1 MKRCIPF
8 ILMIMLVPFI
18 LCADADTRSMAIQ
31 GVLGDVHTIT
41 VTPISASEE
50 GGDGMPF
57 SLLADDVKASP
68 GHKIAN
74 WTMMTNYLPVTVRV
88 AAEDLESDALK
99 SDDGTRAT
107 VPYVL
112 RFGYE
117 YPVYDENDDFDLV
130 LGSFTV
136 ASVEPGTEVT
146 EVEDSMHT
154 FTFSR
159 PEDGFQGIELL
170 STGQCVIAFYLDETV
185 VEKIGTDAYPYGSY
199 SATVTIMLES
209 DE

>member
-8 ILMIMLVPFI
+8 ILMILLVPFI
-18 LCADADTRSMAIQ
+18 LCSTTDTRSMAIQ

-50 GGDGMPF
+50 GGEGMPF

-68 GHKIAN
+68 GHTIAN
-74 WTMMTNYLPVTVRV
+74 WTMMTNYLPVTVSV
-88 AAEDLESDALK
+88 AAQHLESDALK
-99 SDDGTRAT
+99 SDGSRAY
-107 VPYVL
+107 VHYVL

-130 LGSFTV
+130 TGSFTV
-136 ASVEPGTEVT
+136 KSVDLDT
-146 EVEDSMHT
+146 EVEDSEEY

-170 STGQCVIAFYLDETV
+170 STGQCVIAFYLDETA
-185 VEKIGTDAYPYGSY
+185 VESIGTDDYPYGSY

>member
-8 ILMIMLVPFI
+8 ILMILLVPFI
-18 LCADADTRSMAIQ
+18 LCSTTDTRSMAIQ

-57 SLLADDVKASP
+57 SLLADDVKTSP
-68 GHKIAN
+68 GHTIAN

-88 AAEDLESDALK
+88 AAEHLESDALK
-99 SDDGTRAT
+99 SDGSRAY
-107 VPYVL
+107 VHYVL

-130 LGSFTV
+130 TGSFEIK
-136 ASVEPGTEVT
+136 SVDAGTEV
-146 EVEDSMHT
+146 ENSDQS
-154 FTFSR
+154 FSFKR
-159 PEDGFQGIELL
+159 PEGGFQGIELL
-170 STGQCVIAFYLDETV
+170 STGQCVIAFYLDEKV
-185 VEKIGTDAYPYGSY
+185 VESIGTDDYPYGSY

>member
-8 ILMIMLVPFI
+8 ILMILLVPFI
-18 LCADADTRSMAIQ
+18 LCSTTDTRSMAIQ

-50 GGDGMPF
+50 GGEGMPF
-57 SLLADDVKASP
+57 SLLADDVKTSP
-68 GHKIAN
+68 GHTIAN

-88 AAEDLESDALK
+88 AAQHLESDALK
-99 SDDGTRAT
+99 SDGSRAY
-107 VPYVL
+107 VHYVL

-130 LGSFTV
+130 TGSFTV
-136 ASVEPGTEVT
+136 KSVDLDT
-146 EVEDSMHT
+146 EVEESEES

-185 VEKIGTDAYPYGSY
+185 VESIGTDDYPYGSY

>member
-8 ILMIMLVPFI
+8 ILMILLVPFI
-18 LCADADTRSMAIQ
+18 LCSTTDTRSMAIQ

-57 SLLADDVKASP
+57 SLLADDVASSP
-68 GHKIAN
+68 GHTIAN
-74 WTMMTNYLPVTVRV
+74 WTMMTNYLPVTVSV
-88 AAEDLESDALK
+88 AAEHLESDALK
-99 SDDGTRAT
+99 SDGSRAY
-107 VPYVL
+107 VHYVL

-130 LGSFTV
+130 TGSFTV
-136 ASVEPGTEVT
+136 KSVDLDT
-146 EVEDSMHT
+146 EVEDSEEY

-185 VEKIGTDAYPYGSY
+185 VESIGTDDYPYGSY

>member
-1 MKRCIPF
+1 M
-8 ILMIMLVPFI
+8 ILLVHFF
-18 LCADADTRSMAIQ
+18 LCADTDTRSMAIQ

-68 GHKIAN
+68 GHTIAN

-88 AAEDLESDALK
+88 AAEHLGSDALK
-99 SDDGTRAT
+99 SDGRRAY

-130 LGSFTV
+130 TGSFEIR
-136 ASVEPGTEVT
+136 SVDAGTEV
-146 EVEDSMHT
+146 ENSGQS
-154 FTFSR
+154 FSFKR
-159 PEDGFQGIELL
+159 QEGGFQGIELL
-170 STGQCVIAFYLDETV
+170 STGQCVIAFYLADGV
-185 VEKIGTDAYPYGSY
+185 NISSSDYPYGSY
-199 SATVTIMLES
+199 SATVTIMLE
-209 DE
+209 EGTV

>member
-8 ILMIMLVPFI
+8 ILMILLIPFI
-18 LCADADTRSMAIQ
+18 LCSTTDTRSMAIQ

-50 GGDGMPF
+50 GGEGMPF
-57 SLLADDVKASP
+57 SLLADDVASSP
-68 GHKIAN
+68 GHTIAN

-88 AAEDLESDALK
+88 AAEHLESDALK
-99 SDDGTRAT
+99 SDGSRAY

-130 LGSFTV
+130 TGSFTV
-136 ASVEPGTEVT
+136 KSVDLDT
-146 EVEDSMHT
+146 EVEDSEEY

-170 STGQCVIAFYLDETV
+170 STGQCVIAFYLADGV
-185 VEKIGTDAYPYGSY
+185 DISSSDYPYGSY

>member
-1 MKRCIPF
+1 MKRCIPYIVA
-8 ILMIMLVPFI
+8 ILLVPFI
-18 LCADADTRSMAIQ
+18 LCADTDTRSMAIQ

-57 SLLADDVKASP
+57 SLLADDVASSP
-68 GHKIAN
+68 GHTIAN
-74 WTMMTNYLPVTVRV
+74 WTMMTNYLPVTVSV
-88 AAEDLESDALK
+88 AAEHLESDALN
-99 SDDGTRAT
+99 SVGRRAY

-130 LGSFTV
+130 TGSFTV
-136 ASVEPGTEVT
+136 KSVDLDT
-146 EVEDSMHT
+146 EVEDSEEY

-170 STGQCVIAFYLDETV
+170 STGQCVIAFYLDEKV
-185 VEKIGTDAYPYGSY
+185 VESIVTDDYPYGSY

>member
-1 MKRCIPF
+1 
-8 ILMIMLVPFI
+8 
-18 LCADADTRSMAIQ
+18 
-31 GVLGDVHTIT
+31 
-41 VTPISASEE
+41 
-50 GGDGMPF
+50 
-57 SLLADDVKASP
+57 
-68 GHKIAN
+68 
-74 WTMMTNYLPVTVRV
+74 MTW
-88 AAEDLESDALK
+88 SDALN
-99 SDDGTRAT
+99 SDGSRAY

-136 ASVEPGTEVT
+136 ASVDPGTEVT

-170 STGQCVIAFYLDETV
+170 STGQCVIAFYLADGV
-185 VEKIGTDAYPYGSY
+185 NISSSDYPYGSY

-209 DE
+209 EE

>member
-8 ILMIMLVPFI
+8 ILMILLVHFF
-18 LCADADTRSMAIQ
+18 LCATTDTRSMAIQ

-68 GHKIAN
+68 GHTIAN

-88 AAEDLESDALK
+88 AAEHLESDALN
-99 SDDGTRAT
+99 SVGRRAY
-107 VPYVL
+107 VHYVL

-185 VEKIGTDAYPYGSY
+185 VESIGTDVYPYGSY

>member
-8 ILMIMLVPFI
+8 IVAILLVSFI
-18 LCADADTRSMAIQ
+18 LCADTDTRSMAIQ

-50 GGDGMPF
+50 GGEGMPF

-68 GHKIAN
+68 GHTIAN
-74 WTMMTNYLPVTVRV
+74 WTMMTNYLPVTVSV
-88 AAEDLESDALK
+88 AAQHLESDALQ
-99 SDDGTRAT
+99 SDGSRAY

-130 LGSFTV
+130 TGSFTV
-136 ASVEPGTEVT
+136 KSVDLGT
-146 EVEDSMHT
+146 EVEDSKQS

-170 STGQCVIAFYLDETV
+170 STGQCVIAFYLADGV
-185 VEKIGTDAYPYGSY
+185 DISSSDYPYGSY

>member
-1 MKRCIPF
+1 MKRSIPF
-8 ILMIMLVPFI
+8 ILMIMLVHFF
-18 LCADADTRSMAIQ
+18 LCADTDTRSMAIQ

-68 GHKIAN
+68 GHTIAN
-74 WTMMTNYLPVTVRV
+74 WTMMTNYLPVTVKV
-88 AAEDLESDALK
+88 AAEHLESDALK
-99 SDDGTRAT
+99 SDGSRAS

-117 YPVYDENDDFDLV
+117 YPVYDENDNFDLV
-130 LGSFTV
+130 TGSFTV
-136 ASVEPGTEVT
+136 KSVAVGT
-146 EVEDSMHT
+146 EVEDSKQS

-185 VEKIGTDAYPYGSY
+185 VESIGTDAYPYGSY

>member
-8 ILMIMLVPFI
+8 ILAILLVPSI
-18 LCADADTRSMAIQ
+18 LCAETDTRSMAIQ

-57 SLLADDVKASP
+57 SLLADDVASSP
-68 GHKIAN
+68 GHTIAN
-74 WTMMTNYLPVTVRV
+74 WTMMTNYLPVTVSV
-88 AAEDLESDALK
+88 AAQHLESDALQ
-99 SDDGTRAT
+99 SDGSRAY

-130 LGSFTV
+130 TGSFTV
-136 ASVEPGTEVT
+136 KSVDLGT
-146 EVEDSMHT
+146 EVEDSEEY

-170 STGQCVIAFYLDETV
+170 STGQCVIAFYLADGV
-185 VEKIGTDAYPYGSY
+185 DISSSDYPYGSY

>member
-8 ILMIMLVPFI
+8 ILMIMLVLFF
-18 LCADADTRSMAIQ
+18 LCADTDTRSMAIQ

-50 GGDGMPF
+50 GGEGMPF

-68 GHKIAN
+68 GHTITN

-88 AAEDLESDALK
+88 AAEHLESDALK
-99 SDDGTRAT
+99 SDGSRAY

-117 YPVYDENDDFDLV
+117 YPVYDDDDKFDLV
-130 LGSFTV
+130 TSSFTV
-136 ASVEPGTEVT
+136 KSVSVGTEVGNST
-146 EVEDSMHT
+146 ES

-185 VEKIGTDAYPYGSY
+185 VESIGTDDYPYGSY

-209 DE
+209 DK

>member
-8 ILMIMLVPFI
+8 ILMIMLASFM
-18 LCADADTRSMAIQ
+18 LCATTDTRSMAIQ

-57 SLLADDVKASP
+57 SLLADDVKTSP
-68 GHKIAN
+68 GHTIAN

-88 AAEDLESDALK
+88 AAEHLESDALN
-99 SDDGTRAT
+99 SVGSRAY

-159 PEDGFQGIELL
+159 PADGFQGIELL

-185 VEKIGTDAYPYGSY
+185 VESIGTDDYPYGSY

>member
-8 ILMIMLVPFI
+8 IVAILLVSFI
-18 LCADADTRSMAIQ
+18 LCADTDTRSMAIQ

-50 GGDGMPF
+50 GGEGMPF

-68 GHKIAN
+68 GHTIAN

-88 AAEDLESDALK
+88 AAQHLESDALK
-99 SDDGTRAT
+99 SDGSRAY
-107 VPYVL
+107 VHYVL

-130 LGSFTV
+130 TGSFEIK
-136 ASVEPGTEVT
+136 SVDAGTEV
-146 EVEDSMHT
+146 ENSDQS
-154 FTFSR
+154 FSFKR
-159 PEDGFQGIELL
+159 PEGGFQGIELL
-170 STGQCVIAFYLDETV
+170 STGQCVIAFYLDEKV
-185 VEKIGTDAYPYGSY
+185 VESIVTDDYPYGSY

>member
-8 ILMIMLVPFI
+8 ILMILLVPFI
-18 LCADADTRSMAIQ
+18 LCSTTDTRSMAIQ

-57 SLLADDVKASP
+57 SLLADDVKTSP
-68 GHKIAN
+68 GHTIAN

-88 AAEDLESDALK
+88 AAEHLESDALK
-99 SDDGTRAT
+99 SDGSRAY
-107 VPYVL
+107 VHYVL

-130 LGSFTV
+130 TGSFTV
-136 ASVEPGTEVT
+136 KSVAVGT
-146 EVEDSMHT
+146 EVEDSKQS

-159 PEDGFQGIELL
+159 PADGFQGIELL

-185 VEKIGTDAYPYGSY
+185 VESIGTDDYPYGSY

>member
-1 MKRCIPF
+1 MKRCIPI
-8 ILMIMLVPFI
+8 ILMIMLVHFF
-18 LCADADTRSMAIQ
+18 LCADTDTRSMAIQ

-41 VTPISASEE
+41 VTPISASEK

-57 SLLADDVKASP
+57 SLLADDVASSP
-68 GHKIAN
+68 GHTIAN

-88 AAEDLESDALK
+88 AAQHLESDALK
-99 SDDGTRAT
+99 SDGSLAY

-130 LGSFTV
+130 TGSFTV
-136 ASVEPGTEVT
+136 KSVDLGT
-146 EVEDSMHT
+146 EVEDSKQS

-185 VEKIGTDAYPYGSY
+185 VESIGTDDYPYGSY

>member
-8 ILMIMLVPFI
+8 ILMILLVHFF
-18 LCADADTRSMAIQ
+18 LCATTDTRSMAIQ

-57 SLLADDVKASP
+57 SLLADDVKTSP
-68 GHKIAN
+68 GHTIAN

-88 AAEDLESDALK
+88 AAEHLESDAIN
-99 SDDGTRAT
+99 SDGYRAY

-136 ASVEPGTEVT
+136 ASVKPGTEVT

-159 PEDGFQGIELL
+159 PADGFQGIELL

-185 VEKIGTDAYPYGSY
+185 VESIGTDDYPYGSY

>member
-8 ILMIMLVPFI
+8 IVAILLVSFI
-18 LCADADTRSMAIQ
+18 LCADTDTRSMAIQ

-57 SLLADDVKASP
+57 SLLADDVASSP
-68 GHKIAN
+68 GHTIAN
-74 WTMMTNYLPVTVRV
+74 WTMMTNYLPVTVSV
-88 AAEDLESDALK
+88 AAEHLESDALN
-99 SDDGTRAT
+99 SDGSRAY
-107 VPYVL
+107 VHYVL

-130 LGSFTV
+130 TGSFTV
-136 ASVEPGTEVT
+136 KSVDLDT
-146 EVEDSMHT
+146 EVEDSEEY

-170 STGQCVIAFYLDETV
+170 STGQCVIAFYLADGV
-185 VEKIGTDAYPYGSY
+185 DISSSDYPYGSY

>member
-1 MKRCIPF
+1 MKRFIPF
-8 ILMIMLVPFI
+8 ILMIMLASFM
-18 LCADADTRSMAIQ
+18 LCANTDKMSMAIQ

-57 SLLADDVKASP
+57 SLLADDVKTSP
-68 GHKIAN
+68 GHTIAN

-88 AAEDLESDALK
+88 AAQHLESDAIN
-99 SDDGTRAT
+99 SDGYRAY

-130 LGSFTV
+130 TGSFTV
-136 ASVEPGTEVT
+136 TSVDLDT
-146 EVEDSMHT
+146 EVEESEES

-170 STGQCVIAFYLDETV
+170 STGQCVIAFYLDESVAKT
-185 VEKIGTDAYPYGSY
+185 IGTDEYPYGSY

>member
-1 MKRCIPF
+1 MKRCIPYIVA
-8 ILMIMLVPFI
+8 ILLVPFI
-18 LCADADTRSMAIQ
+18 LCADTDTRSMAIQ

-57 SLLADDVKASP
+57 SLLADDVASSP
-68 GHKIAN
+68 GHTIAN

-88 AAEDLESDALK
+88 AAEHLESDALK
-99 SDDGTRAT
+99 SDGSRAY
-107 VPYVL
+107 VHYVL

-117 YPVYDENDDFDLV
+117 YPVYDGNDDFDLV
-130 LGSFTV
+130 TGSFTV
-136 ASVEPGTEVT
+136 KSVDLDA
-146 EVEDSMHT
+146 EVEDSEEY

-170 STGQCVIAFYLDETV
+170 STGQCVIAFYLDEKV
-185 VEKIGTDAYPYGSY
+185 VESIVTDDYPYGSY

>member
-8 ILMIMLVPFI
+8 ILAILLVPSI
-18 LCADADTRSMAIQ
+18 LCAETDTRSMAIQ

-57 SLLADDVKASP
+57 SLLADDVASSP
-68 GHKIAN
+68 GHTIAN
-74 WTMMTNYLPVTVRV
+74 WTMMTNYLPVTVSV
-88 AAEDLESDALK
+88 AAEHLESDALN
-99 SDDGTRAT
+99 SVGSRAY

-130 LGSFTV
+130 TGSFTV
-136 ASVEPGTEVT
+136 TSVDLDT
-146 EVEDSMHT
+146 EVEESEES

-170 STGQCVIAFYLDETV
+170 STGQCVIAFYLADGV
-185 VEKIGTDAYPYGSY
+185 DISSSDYPYGSY

-209 DE
+209 NE

>member
-8 ILMIMLVPFI
+8 ILMIMLVHFF
-18 LCADADTRSMAIQ
+18 LCADTDTRSMAIQ

-68 GHKIAN
+68 GHTIAN

-88 AAEDLESDALK
+88 AAQHLESDALK
-99 SDDGTRAT
+99 SDGSRAS

-117 YPVYDENDDFDLV
+117 YPVYDENDNFDLV
-130 LGSFTV
+130 TGSFTV
-136 ASVEPGTEVT
+136 KSVAVGT
-146 EVEDSMHT
+146 EVEDSKQS

-185 VEKIGTDAYPYGSY
+185 VESIGTDAYPYGSY

>member
-8 ILMIMLVPFI
+8 ILMILLVPFI
-18 LCADADTRSMAIQ
+18 LCSTTDTRSMAIQ

-68 GHKIAN
+68 GHTIAN

-88 AAEDLESDALK
+88 AAEHLESDALK
-99 SDDGTRAT
+99 SDGSRAI

-170 STGQCVIAFYLDETV
+170 STGQCVIAFYLADDV
-185 VEKIGTDAYPYGSY
+185 DISSSDYPYGSY

-209 DE
+209 NE

>member
-8 ILMIMLVPFI
+8 IVAILLVPFI
-18 LCADADTRSMAIQ
+18 LCADTDTRSMAIQ

-57 SLLADDVKASP
+57 SLLADDVASSP
-68 GHKIAN
+68 GHTIAN
-74 WTMMTNYLPVTVRV
+74 WTMMTNYLPVTVSV
-88 AAEDLESDALK
+88 AAEHLESDALN
-99 SDDGTRAT
+99 SDGSRAY
-107 VPYVL
+107 VHYVL

-117 YPVYDENDDFDLV
+117 FPVYDENDDFDLV
-130 LGSFTV
+130 TGSFTV
-136 ASVEPGTEVT
+136 KSVDLDT
-146 EVEDSMHT
+146 EVEDSEEY

-170 STGQCVIAFYLDETV
+170 STGQCVIAFYLADGV
-185 VEKIGTDAYPYGSY
+185 DISSSDYPYGSY

>member
-8 ILMIMLVPFI
+8 ILMILLVHFF
-18 LCADADTRSMAIQ
+18 LCVDTDTRSMAIQ

-68 GHKIAN
+68 GHTIAN

-88 AAEDLESDALK
+88 AAEHLESDAIK
-99 SDDGTRAT
+99 SDGSRAY

-130 LGSFTV
+130 TGSCTV
-136 ASVEPGTEVT
+136 KSVSVGTKVGDST
-146 EVEDSMHT
+146 ES

-170 STGQCVIAFYLDETV
+170 STGQCVIAFYLDESVAKT
-185 VEKIGTDAYPYGSY
+185 IGTDEYPYGSY

-209 DE
+209 EE

>member
-8 ILMIMLVPFI
+8 ILMILLVPFI
-18 LCADADTRSMAIQ
+18 LCSTTDTRSMAIQ

-57 SLLADDVKASP
+57 SLLADDVASSP
-68 GHKIAN
+68 GHTIAN

-88 AAEDLESDALK
+88 AAEHLESDALK
-99 SDDGTRAT
+99 SDGSRAY
-107 VPYVL
+107 VHYVL

-130 LGSFTV
+130 TGSFTV
-136 ASVEPGTEVT
+136 KSVDLDT
-146 EVEDSMHT
+146 EVEDSEEY

-170 STGQCVIAFYLDETV
+170 STGQCVIAFYLADGV
-185 VEKIGTDAYPYGSY
+185 DISSSDYPYGSY

>member
-8 ILMIMLVPFI
+8 ILMILLVSFI
-18 LCADADTRSMAIQ
+18 LCSTTDTRSMAIQ

-57 SLLADDVKASP
+57 SLLADDVASSP
-68 GHKIAN
+68 GHTIAN

-88 AAEDLESDALK
+88 AAQHLESDALK
-99 SDDGTRAT
+99 SDGSRAY

-130 LGSFTV
+130 TGSFTV
-136 ASVEPGTEVT
+136 KSVSVGTEVGNST
-146 EVEDSMHT
+146 ES

-170 STGQCVIAFYLDETV
+170 STGQCVIAFYLADGV
-185 VEKIGTDAYPYGSY
+185 DISSSDYPYGSY

-209 DE
+209 NE

>member
-8 ILMIMLVPFI
+8 ILMILLVHFF
-18 LCADADTRSMAIQ
+18 LCADTDTRSMAIQ

-68 GHKIAN
+68 GHTIAN

-88 AAEDLESDALK
+88 AAEHLKSDALN
-99 SDDGTRAT
+99 SVGSRAS

-117 YPVYDENDDFDLV
+117 YPVYDENDNFDLV
-130 LGSFTV
+130 TGSFTV
-136 ASVEPGTEVT
+136 KSVAVGT
-146 EVEDSMHT
+146 EVEDSKQS

-185 VEKIGTDAYPYGSY
+185 VESIGTDAYPYGSY

>member
-8 ILMIMLVPFI
+8 ILMILLVHFF
-18 LCADADTRSMAIQ
+18 LCADTDTRSMAIQ

-41 VTPISASEE
+41 VTPISATEE

-68 GHKIAN
+68 GHTIAN

-88 AAEDLESDALK
+88 AAQHLESDALK
-99 SDDGTRAT
+99 SDGSRAY

-130 LGSFTV
+130 TGSFTV
-136 ASVEPGTEVT
+136 KSVAVGT
-146 EVEDSMHT
+146 EVEDSKQS

-170 STGQCVIAFYLDETV
+170 STGQCVIAFYLADCV
-185 VEKIGTDAYPYGSY
+185 DISSSDYPYGSY

>member
-8 ILMIMLVPFI
+8 ILAILLVPSI
-18 LCADADTRSMAIQ
+18 LCAETDTRSMAIQ

-68 GHKIAN
+68 GHTIAN
-74 WTMMTNYLPVTVRV
+74 WTMMTNYLPVTVSV
-88 AAEDLESDALK
+88 AAEHLESDALN
-99 SDDGTRAT
+99 SDGSRSY
-107 VPYVL
+107 VHYVL

-130 LGSFTV
+130 TGSFTV
-136 ASVEPGTEVT
+136 KSVDLDT
-146 EVEDSMHT
+146 EVEDSEEY

-170 STGQCVIAFYLDETV
+170 STGQCVIAFYLDEKV
-185 VEKIGTDAYPYGSY
+185 VESIVTDDYPYGSY

>member
-1 MKRCIPF
+1 MKRCIPI
-8 ILMIMLVPFI
+8 ILMIMLVHFF
-18 LCADADTRSMAIQ
+18 LCADTDTRSMAIQ

-68 GHKIAN
+68 GHTIAN

-88 AAEDLESDALK
+88 AAEHLGSDALK
-99 SDDGTRAT
+99 SDGRRAY

-130 LGSFTV
+130 TGSFTV
-136 ASVEPGTEVT
+136 KSVDLGT
-146 EVEDSMHT
+146 EVEDSKQS

-185 VEKIGTDAYPYGSY
+185 VESIGTDDYPYGSY

>member
-8 ILMIMLVPFI
+8 ILMIMLASFM
-18 LCADADTRSMAIQ
+18 LCATTDTRSMAIQ

-57 SLLADDVKASP
+57 SLLADDVKTSP
-68 GHKIAN
+68 GHTIAN

-88 AAEDLESDALK
+88 AAQHLESDAIN
-99 SDDGTRAT
+99 SDGYRAY

-130 LGSFTV
+130 TGSFTV
-136 ASVEPGTEVT
+136 TSVDLDT
-146 EVEDSMHT
+146 EVEESEES

-170 STGQCVIAFYLDETV
+170 STGQCVIAFYLDESVAKT
-185 VEKIGTDAYPYGSY
+185 IGTDEYPYGSY

>member
-8 ILMIMLVPFI
+8 ILMILLIPFI
-18 LCADADTRSMAIQ
+18 LCSTTDTRSMAIQ

-57 SLLADDVKASP
+57 SLLADDVASSP
-68 GHKIAN
+68 GHTIAN
-74 WTMMTNYLPVTVRV
+74 WTMMTNYLPVTVSV
-88 AAEDLESDALK
+88 AAQHLESDALQ
-99 SDDGTRAT
+99 SDGSRAY

-130 LGSFTV
+130 TGSFTV
-136 ASVEPGTEVT
+136 KSVDLGT
-146 EVEDSMHT
+146 EVEDSKQS

-170 STGQCVIAFYLDETV
+170 STGQCVIAFYLADGV
-185 VEKIGTDAYPYGSY
+185 DISSSDYPYGSY